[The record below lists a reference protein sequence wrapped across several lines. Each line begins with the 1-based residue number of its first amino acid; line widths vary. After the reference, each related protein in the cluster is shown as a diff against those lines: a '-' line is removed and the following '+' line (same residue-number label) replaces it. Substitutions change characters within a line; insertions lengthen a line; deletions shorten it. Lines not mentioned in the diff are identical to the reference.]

1 MLKLNPLCTIVRG
14 HLTRGQCPLDRVV
27 PQYRRVES
35 IKRLLPPLCLLP
47 WKDVTVKVPVW
58 QQRAASLTAPTAH
71 FAAAVTSRLP
81 RIRCCVIARGTNR
94 DGDTRSVAHSEMTC
108 HGQLHTG
115 FTYSPIAF
123 HSQVMEKG
131 EQSLQKQDATS
142 GAFEIPKQKPVTGAT
157 GKHYATCSILKWA
170 LKKWKKN

>member
-1 MLKLNPLCTIVRG
+1 MHNSKRSFDKRAVPSGQSGASVQKGWRALRG
-14 HLTRGQCPLDRVV
+14 SCRPSAFCHGRTWQSRCQCGSRG
-27 PQYRRVES
+27 
-35 IKRLLPPLCLLP
+35 RLPS
-47 WKDVTVKVPVW
+47 V
-58 QQRAASLTAPTAH
+58 PTAH

-81 RIRCCVIARGTNR
+81 RIRCCAIARGTNR

-115 FTYSPIAF
+115 FIYSPIAF

-157 GKHYATCSILKWA
+157 GKRYATCSILKWA